1 MQPSSQQLRRVVLII
16 VILLLAGADS
26 FALSGHVSFWEGLY
40 RAGYVLLA
48 HHDDFNIQSTIG
60 RTTILVLIISSLLL
74 IAYLLKWLA
83 EYMIGLGDN
92 LKRRQMKAKVA
103 HMKGHYIVCGLGR
116 VGAQVARELQDEGVE
131 FVGLDSD
138 EERVKEAIAHGQ
150 VALIGD
156 STKEEVLQAVG
167 IERAS
172 GLVASLG
179 DDSSNLFVTLA
190 ARQLNPNLFIVARAN
205 RDENKQRLTQAG
217 ANRVAMPY
225 QIGGYHMA
233 TMMIRPKEVDFLEVL
248 SNSKHG
254 DLQVAEMVVPAGS
267 PLVGQPL
274 SWLHHNHVAA
284 TVLALNN
291 HNGTSRVNP
300 SGHETISAGDRLIM
314 LGTEVQIQ
322 DANSKI

>member
-1 MQPSSQQLRRVVLII
+1 MQPSSSQIRRVVLII
-16 VILLLAGADS
+16 AILLLGGADS
-26 FALSGHVSFWEGLY
+26 FALSEHVSFWEGLY
-40 RAGYVLLA
+40 QSTYILLA
-48 HHDDFNIQSTIG
+48 HHDDFNIQSAVG
-60 RTTILVLIISSLLL
+60 RATILILIVSSLLL

-103 HMKGHYIVCGLGR
+103 HMNGHYIVCGLGR
-116 VGAQVARELQDEGVE
+116 VGAQVARELQAEGVD

-138 EERVKEAIAHGQ
+138 EERVKEAIARGQ

-156 STKEEVLQAVG
+156 STKEDVLRAVG
-167 IERAS
+167 IERAT

-190 ARQLNPNLFIVARAN
+190 ARQLNPKLFIVARAN
-205 RDENKQRLTQAG
+205 RDENKQRLVQAG

-248 SNSKHG
+248 SNSKHN
-254 DLQVAEMVVPAGS
+254 DLEVAEMVVPAGS

-274 SWLHHNHVAA
+274 SWLHHHHVTA
-284 TVLALNN
+284 TILALNN
-291 HNGTSRVNP
+291 QNGTSHVNP
-300 SGHETISAGDRLIM
+300 ASHEMIGAGDRLIM
-314 LGTEVQIQ
+314 LGTQGQLQ